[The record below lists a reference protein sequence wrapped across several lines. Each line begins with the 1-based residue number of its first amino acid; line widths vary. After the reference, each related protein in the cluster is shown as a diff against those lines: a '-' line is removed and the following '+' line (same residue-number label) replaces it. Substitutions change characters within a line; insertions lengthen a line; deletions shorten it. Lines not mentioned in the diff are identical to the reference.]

1 MRLEVRIRLFKRK
14 GDRMIEPREIEVYDV
29 YHLPIIKAYADRI
42 DLVGT
47 INRLVPSRMNIDP
60 GTLVLAMVL
69 DAVSGRHPLYRI
81 DSFYRNKDTELLLGR
96 SIDIAKLTDDNFGRG
111 LDQLYKANTSR
122 VFSAIVMNALRSF
135 DVPSRHI
142 HYDTTSV
149 NVFGQYNSQAPD
161 TPTTIKI
168 TKGHSKDH
176 RPDLN
181 QFVVS
186 LLCTG
191 GNVPIFS
198 KLEDGNASDK
208 KLNNGLLTEI
218 SKKLADVGID
228 PAGSIY
234 IADSALVTEEN
245 LRLMGDETRFI
256 SRLPATFGE
265 HQRLIERAVQ
275 SQSWQD
281 YGILAATEPTRNRP
295 GVQYRGFETTVTLY
309 GQTYRAIVVHS
320 SAHDRRRQ
328 KRLDREVKTEYA
340 SWSRKLAQIEKTL
353 YFCMAD
359 TQAAMLRLQKESLR
373 FHDIQLA
380 MEEKPLYARG
390 RPKADGTRTVKT
402 MRYAITATLGQKP
415 EAVNTIRE
423 QAGCFVLVT
432 NVPLEG
438 PPNSDIPYDGK
449 RILQAYK
456 DQNGIE
462 HNFSFLKDPVVI
474 NSVFLKKP
482 ERIEALGLIL
492 VISLLLWRL
501 IELNMRSHLEKQQA
515 TIPGWDNK
523 PTERPTTFMMTTKFD
538 NIRIIKIRR
547 KRTLNGRLSQVQEKY
562 LLALGVTSTI
572 FTQPARSHIST
583 G

>member
-1 MRLEVRIRLFKRK
+1 
-14 GDRMIEPREIEVYDV
+14 MIEPQEIEVHDV

-81 DSFYRNKDTELLLGR
+81 DSFYRNKDIELLLGR
-96 SIDIAKLTDDNFGRG
+96 SIDIEKLTDDNFGRG

-122 VFSAIVMNALRSF
+122 IFSAIVMNALRSF
-135 DVPSRHI
+135 EVPSRHI

-149 NVFGQYNSQAPD
+149 SVFGQYNSQAAD

-228 PAGSIY
+228 PAGPIY

-265 HQRLIERAVQ
+265 HQRLIEQAVQ

-295 GVQYRGFETTVTLY
+295 GVHYRGFETSVTLY
-309 GQTYRAIVVHS
+309 DQTYRAIVVHS

-328 KRLDREVKTEYA
+328 KRLDREVEAEHA
-340 SWSRKLAQIEKTL
+340 SWSQKLAQIEKTF
-353 YFCMAD
+353 YYCMAD
-359 TQAAMLRLQKESLR
+359 TQAAMSSLQKETLR
-373 FHDIQLA
+373 FHDIQLSI
-380 MEEKPLYARG
+380 EEKPLYARG
-390 RPKADGTRTVKT
+390 RPKADGTRTVKQ
-402 MRYAITATLGQKP
+402 MRYAITGALRQKP
-415 EAVNTIRE
+415 EAIDTIRE
-423 QAGCFVLVT
+423 QAGCFVLIT
-432 NVPLEG
+432 NVPVEG

-449 RILQAYK
+449 KVLQAYK

-482 ERIEALGLIL
+482 ERIEALGLVL
-492 VISLLLWRL
+492 VIALLLWRL
-501 IELNMRSHLEKQQA
+501 IEFNMRTHLEEQQM

-538 NIRIIKIRR
+538 NIRIIKIQRQ
-547 KRTLNGRLSQVQEKY
+547 RTLNKRLSKVQEKY
-562 LLALGVTSTI
+562 LLALGLTSTI
-572 FTQPARSHIST
+572 FTQPVRSHTSK
-583 G
+583 GYP

>member
-1 MRLEVRIRLFKRK
+1 
-14 GDRMIEPREIEVYDV
+14 MIESQEIEVYDV

-42 DLVGT
+42 DLVNT
-47 INRLVPSRMNIDP
+47 INRLVPTRMDIDP

-81 DSFYRNKDTELLLGR
+81 DSFYRNKDIELLLGR
-96 SIDIAKLTDDNFGRG
+96 SIDIEKLTDDNFGRG

-122 VFSAIVMNALRSF
+122 LFSPIAMNALRSF
-135 DVPSRHI
+135 DVPTRHI

-161 TPTTIKI
+161 TPSTIKI
-168 TKGHSKDH
+168 TKGYSKDH

-245 LRLMGDETRFI
+245 LRLMGEETRFI

-265 HQRLIERAVQ
+265 HQHLIEHAVE

-328 KRLDREVKTEYA
+328 KRLDREVKAEYA

-390 RPKADGTRTVKT
+390 RPKADGTRTVKK

-501 IELNMRSHLEKQQA
+501 IELNMRTHLEKQQA